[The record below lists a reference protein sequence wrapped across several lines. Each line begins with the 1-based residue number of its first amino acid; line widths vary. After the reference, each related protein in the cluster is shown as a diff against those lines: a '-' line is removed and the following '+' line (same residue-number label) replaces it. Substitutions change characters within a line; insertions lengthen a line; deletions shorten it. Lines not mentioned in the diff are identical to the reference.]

1 MTRLPRDLQLLFWSL
16 FVWSFGLGLYNYV
29 WPLFLKGLNADDSQV
44 GLVFAIGFLA
54 AALSMIP
61 GGILANKY
69 ELKSLLIIG
78 WAVSV
83 PPPLMY
89 YLAGSWMNVIPGMI
103 LFQLSAFNIPAFN
116 AYIAGASETN
126 RTGSSF
132 GIVWAS
138 FPLGF
143 VLSPAVGGLL
153 LTWISIREIFILAFL
168 LFAISTVI
176 LFWMRPQPPV
186 KSSAPSFWSEGPK
199 SRSEVTLMIF
209 LTGAAVA
216 VSIASPF
223 VPLFFHDVLGL
234 SPSIIEVLGSIQSLG
249 QTAFAVLLG
258 RRADV
263 RSRGATMALGVGLSA
278 TGLIGIVLTK
288 NILLAFP
295 FIFLFGSARPSSYVA
310 YSILSMIRS
319 GASRAGQYG
328 LYLTLENLGF
338 VGGSYAGGF
347 LYSISPLDGFA
358 VTAAIFLGLA
368 SLVGVTNFRTRGSMD
383 AATDPN
389 QNRLSS

>member
-1 MTRLPRDLQLLFWSL
+1 M

-29 WPLFLKGLNADDSQV
+29 WPLFLKGLSADDAQV

-61 GGILANKY
+61 GGVLANKY
-69 ELKSLLIIG
+69 ELKTLLIIG
-78 WAVSV
+78 WAMSI

-89 YLAGSWMNVIPGMI
+89 YLAGSWTDVIPGMV

-143 VLSPAVGGLL
+143 VLSPAFGGIL

-176 LFWMRPQPPV
+176 LFWMGPQPPV
-186 KSSAPSFWSEGPK
+186 KSGTPSFWSERPK

-223 VPLFFHDVLGL
+223 VPLFFHDLLGL
-234 SPSIIEVLGSIQSLG
+234 SPNIIQVLGSVQSLG

-263 RSRGATMALGVGLSA
+263 RGRGTTMALGVAVSAAGLL
-278 TGLIGIVLTK
+278 GMILTK

-310 YSILSMIRS
+310 YSLLSMIRS

-338 VGGSYAGGF
+338 VAGSYAGGF
-347 LYSISPLDGFA
+347 LYSINPLDGFA
-358 VTAAIFLGLA
+358 VTVAIFLGLA
-368 SLVGVTNFRTRGSMD
+368 SLVGVTNFRTRAFAD
-383 AATDPN
+383 AAVKPN
-389 QNRLSS
+389 GNLVSN